1 MSAVDEVRSIC
12 RLSAVGIT
20 PATQAANDVLADI
33 NAWSQLE
40 KGTVNIADLLHQGAD
55 AAAPKHSSVAS
66 GKSAFAT
73 VDNEPINLEEIEAL
87 AIADLDGVPSP
98 RKASNASKPT
108 TTTTTSTTTTSTT
121 TTTTTKPPP
130 PAAAAPVPDE
140 WDFDGV
146 LSELADANAALE
158 KDIKNLNY

>member
-1 MSAVDEVRSIC
+1 MPPLAASTPLARSAPD
-12 RLSAVGIT
+12 
-20 PATQAANDVLADI
+20 P
-33 NAWSQLE
+33 
-40 KGTVNIADLLHQGAD
+40 
-55 AAAPKHSSVAS
+55 
-66 GKSAFAT
+66 
-73 VDNEPINLEEIEAL
+73 
-87 AIADLDGVPSP
+87 
-98 RKASNASKPT
+98 KASNASKPT